1 MMSVRIQP
9 HGNAAVVTAERRL
22 VVGNRQALKS
32 AVVHELENGRRTVV
46 IDLGETDLI
55 DSGGLG
61 VLVTLYRQA
70 EEVGGVL
77 VLANLSDELSG
88 LLRLTKLD
96 TIFTVAGTV
105 EDALQLAR
113 GRSEAAPEPEHP
125 EAPQAR
131 TA

>member
-1 MMSVRIQP
+1 MSVRIQP

-32 AVVHELENGRRTVV
+32 AVVHELENGRRAVV

-77 VLANLSDELSG
+77 VLANLSEELSG

-96 TIFTVAGTV
+96 TIFTVAGTT
-105 EDALQLAR
+105 EDALLLAR
-113 GRSEAAPEPEHP
+113 GKSGPDSATDHSQA
-125 EAPQAR
+125 QTAR

>member
-1 MMSVRIQP
+1 MSVRIQP

-32 AVVHELENGRRTVV
+32 AVVHELENGRRAVV

-96 TIFTVAGTV
+96 TIFTVAGTID
-105 EDALQLAR
+105 DALELVR
-113 GRSEAAPEPEHP
+113 GRSDAEPVAQP
-125 EAPQAR
+125 EAPAAR

>member
-1 MMSVRIQP
+1 MSVRIQP

-32 AVVHELENGRRTVV
+32 AVVHELENGRRAVV

-70 EEVGGVL
+70 EELGGVL

-96 TIFTVAGTV
+96 TIFTVAGTID
-105 EDALQLAR
+105 DALLLAR
-113 GRSEAAPEPEHP
+113 GKTGTTTDDSAEAH
-125 EAPQAR
+125 AR

>member
-1 MMSVRIQP
+1 
-9 HGNAAVVTAERRL
+9 
-22 VVGNRQALKS
+22 
-32 AVVHELENGRRTVV
+32 V

-70 EEVGGVL
+70 EELGGVL

-96 TIFTVAGTV
+96 TIFTVAGTID
-105 EDALQLAR
+105 DALQLAR
-113 GRSEAAPEPEHP
+113 GKSSAAPDSDPSAH
-125 EAPQAR
+125 QAR
-131 TA
+131 SA

>member
-1 MMSVRIQP
+1 MSVRIQP

-32 AVVHELENGRRTVV
+32 AVVHELENGRRAVV

-61 VLVTLYRQA
+61 VLVTLYRHA
-70 EEVGGVL
+70 EEIGGVL
-77 VLANLSDELSG
+77 VLANLNDELSG

-96 TIFTVAGTV
+96 TIFTVAGTI
-105 EDALQLAR
+105 EEALGVALGNR
-113 GRSEAAPEPEHP
+113 ETGAAHP
-125 EAPQAR
+125 L
-131 TA
+131 

>member
-1 MMSVRIQP
+1 MSVRIQP
-9 HGNAAVVTAERRL
+9 QGNAAVVTAERRL

-32 AVVHELENGRRTVV
+32 AVVHELENGRRAVV

-70 EEVGGVL
+70 EELGGVL

-96 TIFTVAGTV
+96 TIFTVSGTID
-105 EDALQLAR
+105 EALQLAR
-113 GRSEAAPEPEHP
+113 GKSDATPVPESGT
-125 EAPQAR
+125 PQAR

>member
-1 MMSVRIQP
+1 MSVRIQP

-22 VVGNRQALKS
+22 VVGNRQALKT
-32 AVVHELENGRRTVV
+32 AVVHELENGRRAVV

-70 EEVGGVL
+70 EELGGVL

-96 TIFTVAGTV
+96 TIFTVAGTIQ
-105 EDALQLAR
+105 DALELVR
-113 GRSEAAPEPEHP
+113 GRSDAEVATPPAAP
-125 EAPQAR
+125 AAR

>member
-1 MMSVRIQP
+1 MSVRIQP
-9 HGNAAVVTAERRL
+9 HGNAAVVAAERRL

-70 EEVGGVL
+70 EELGGVL

-96 TIFTVAGTV
+96 TIFTVAGTID
-105 EDALQLAR
+105 DALELAK
-113 GRSEAAPEPEHP
+113 GRSAATPGADASGTREARSA
-125 EAPQAR
+125 
-131 TA
+131 

>member
-1 MMSVRIQP
+1 MSVRIQP
-9 HGNAAVVTAERRL
+9 QGNAAVVTAERRL

-32 AVVHELENGRRTVV
+32 AVIHELENGRRAVV

-61 VLVTLYRQA
+61 VLVTLYRHA
-70 EEVGGVL
+70 EELGGVL
-77 VLANLSDELSG
+77 VLANLNDELSG

-105 EDALQLAR
+105 QDALHLAQ
-113 GRSEAAPEPEHP
+113 GSPGAAESASEASPA
-125 EAPQAR
+125 
-131 TA
+131 TT

>member
-1 MMSVRIQP
+1 MSVRIQP

-32 AVVHELENGRRTVV
+32 AVVHELENGRRAVV

-70 EEVGGVL
+70 DEVGGVL

-96 TIFTVAGTV
+96 TIFTVAGTID
-105 EDALQLAR
+105 DALRLAR
-113 GRSEAAPEPEHP
+113 GKADSAPTGDPSEPAEVRSA
-125 EAPQAR
+125 
-131 TA
+131 

>member
-1 MMSVRIQP
+1 MSVRIQP
-9 HGNAAVVTAERRL
+9 HGHAAVVRAERRL

-32 AVVHELENGRRTVV
+32 AVVHELENGRRAVV
-46 IDLGETDLI
+46 IDLGATDLI

-70 EEVGGVL
+70 EELGGTL
-77 VLANLSDELSG
+77 VLANLSEELTG

-105 EDALQLAR
+105 EAALAKA
-113 GRSEAAPEPEHP
+113 GAPSEPGTVSAAQPAHP
-125 EAPQAR
+125 A
-131 TA
+131 

>member
-1 MMSVRIQP
+1 MSVRIQP

-22 VVGNRQALKS
+22 VVGNRQALKN
-32 AVVHELENGRRTVV
+32 AVVHELENGRRAVV

-70 EEVGGVL
+70 EELGGVL
-77 VLANLSDELSG
+77 VLANLSDELTG

-96 TIFTVAGTV
+96 TIFTVAGTI
-105 EDALQLAR
+105 EEALQVAR
-113 GRSEAAPEPEHP
+113 GPSDVDEHAMHERQAA
-125 EAPQAR
+125 A
-131 TA
+131 T

>member
-1 MMSVRIQP
+1 MSVRIQP

-32 AVVHELENGRRTVV
+32 AVVHELENGRRAVV

-61 VLVTLYRQA
+61 VLVTLYRHA
-70 EEVGGVL
+70 EELGGVL
-77 VLANLSDELSG
+77 VLANLNEELSG

-96 TIFTVAGTV
+96 TIFTVAGTID
-105 EDALQLAR
+105 EALGVAR
-113 GRSEAAPEPEHP
+113 GGPQPKATTASARSV
-125 EAPQAR
+125 
-131 TA
+131 

>member
-1 MMSVRIQP
+1 MSVRIQP

-70 EEVGGVL
+70 EELGGVL

-96 TIFTVAGTV
+96 TIFTVAGTI

-113 GRSEAAPEPEHP
+113 GKSDAPAGDPSNTAE
-125 EAPQAR
+125 AR